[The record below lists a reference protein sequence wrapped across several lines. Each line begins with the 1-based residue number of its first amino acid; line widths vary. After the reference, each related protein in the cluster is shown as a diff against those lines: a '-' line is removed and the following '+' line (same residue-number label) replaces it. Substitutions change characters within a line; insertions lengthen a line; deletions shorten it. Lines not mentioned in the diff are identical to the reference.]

1 MDEFETPAPTAEGGD
16 DMGFGGDMGA
26 SEPLP
31 TFGEAE
37 EPLPTFGES
46 EPLPTFGDAEAAPMG
61 GMDMGGG
68 DMGGGDMGG
77 GDMGGMGGGDMGGM
91 GGMGG
96 DMGGMGGDMGGMG
109 GGMGDMGGMGGGMG
123 GGEPTVM
130 SDPDPPPG
138 VLAPPNETNRGPHSL
153 PARSAGTP
161 TALPPPALFTPDFGA
176 PAPIESLGA
185 PEPIQAAP
193 IEAGAHHLR
202 IRPPRTLGP
211 CRHACEPL
219 GELAFPGRVRKGT
232 PPPTPPTP
240 TPTPALPRHFGR
252 RLHDGPA
259 GRVAEG
265 ARGEAGRQGGAC
277 ILHMTHGTCRSM
289 DGGGGAEGWGWGEGR
304 LPWPSRDPDAGPR
317 PIAPASNLT
326 PNHDRSPTSAGP
338 VSDA

>member
-77 GDMGGMGGGDMGGM
+77 
-91 GGMGG
+91 MGG

-138 VLAPPNETNRGPHSL
+138 VLAPPNETNPGATFA
-153 PARSAGTP
+153 ARPLCRQTP

-176 PAPIESLGA
+176 PAPTEGDFGAPAPIEGLGA

-211 CRHACEPL
+211 GRHACEPL
-219 GELAFPGRVRKGT
+219 GELAFPGRMRKRT
-232 PPPTPPTP
+232 PAPTAPTP

-277 ILHMTHGTCRSM
+277 TLHMAHGTCRNM
-289 DGGGGAEGWGWGEGR
+289 DGGGGGGAPT
-304 LPWPSRDPDAGPR
+304 LPSRDPDAGPH
-317 PIAPASNLT
+317 PIAPGSNLT
-326 PNHDRSPTSAGP
+326 PIHDRSSTSAGP
-338 VSDA
+338 VSHA